1 MEHVL
6 GSYELS
12 DLLELDVNE
21 QLVKGRQVE
30 KAESCNMDLD
40 RNCGYQKEKQRRLK
54 KKNGNEEREEEGMI
68 RVILVENDG
77 IGRRVG
83 EENYE
88 EQDKFTQ
95 EEDAS

>member
-40 RNCGYQKEKQRRLK
+40 SNCGY
-54 KKNGNEEREEEGMI
+54 
-68 RVILVENDG
+68 
-77 IGRRVG
+77 
-83 EENYE
+83 
-88 EQDKFTQ
+88 
-95 EEDAS
+95 